1 MAQCV
6 QKNKKQLTR
15 ATSAVTQCTSSR
27 IATTSLTAFLSSVAR
42 PILRIKKK
50 NPQWAQ
56 IFFELELKILAKKAA
71 SGGQFSDPLGMRG
84 IWNDKF
90 KCCFRKIV
98 APY

>member
-50 NPQWAQ
+50 KHNG
-56 IFFELELKILAKKAA
+56 LKYFL
-71 SGGQFSDPLGMRG
+71 
-84 IWNDKF
+84 N
-90 KCCFRKIV
+90 
-98 APY
+98 